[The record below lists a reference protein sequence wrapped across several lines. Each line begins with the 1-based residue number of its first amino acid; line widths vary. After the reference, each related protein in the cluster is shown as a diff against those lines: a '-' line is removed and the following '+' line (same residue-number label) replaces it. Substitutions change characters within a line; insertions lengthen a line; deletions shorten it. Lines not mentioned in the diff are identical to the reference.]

1 MADSSETPH
10 QNDPSEASASVTAGS
25 TVTNR
30 ASTNQVEQNFREH
43 GRELWAMFYAV
54 CCDSERAW
62 DAVQHAFLK
71 LQEQNGTPIHDARAW
86 LLQVGKN
93 WLRDVARRR
102 EHAWR
107 APQGTPWDDVADREL
122 DPANS
127 AGKADLLQQVRG
139 LLEELKV
146 EDREVLLMRY
156 ALGWPS
162 ARIAATLE
170 SSVPAIDMRLSRAR
184 QRLAVLLTAAG
195 IDAESM
201 E

>member
-1 MADSSETPH
+1 MADSSESLRE
-10 QNDPSEASASVTAGS
+10 NARGEAALSGARGLGFG
-25 TVTNR
+25 NR
-30 ASTNQVEQNFREH
+30 VEQNFQEH

-102 EHAWR
+102 EQAWR
-107 APQGTPWDDVADREL
+107 APQGTPWDDVADRGL
-122 DPANS
+122 DPSGLA
-127 AGKADLLQQVRG
+127 AKADLLQQVRRVLG
-139 LLEELKV
+139 EMKV

-162 ARIAATLE
+162 ARIASTLE
-170 SSVPAIDMRLSRAR
+170 SSVQAVDMRLSRAR
-184 QRLAVLLTAAG
+184 QRLAQLLAAAG
-195 IDAESM
+195 IDAESL
-201 E
+201 

>member
-1 MADSSETPH
+1 MADSSESLRE
-10 QNDPSEASASVTAGS
+10 DARGETALSGARGLGS
-25 TVTNR
+25 GNR
-30 ASTNQVEQNFREH
+30 VEQNFQEH

-54 CCDSERAW
+54 CCDPERAW

-102 EHAWR
+102 EYAWR
-107 APQGTPWDDVADREL
+107 APQGTPWDDVADHGP
-122 DPANS
+122 DPS
-127 AGKADLLQQVRG
+127 GSVEKADLLQQVRRVLG
-139 LLEELKV
+139 EMKV

-162 ARIAATLE
+162 ARIASTLE
-170 SSVPAIDMRLSRAR
+170 SSVQAVDMRLSRAR
-184 QRLAVLLTAAG
+184 QRLAQLLAAAG
-195 IDAESM
+195 IDAECL